1 MGEAIMLQLSKV
13 RASKVKLEEI
23 RMKRKVI
30 NILLVIVV
38 VTGIL
43 TGCASKE
50 TVNENKTA
58 GEIVKETGNEAEEE
72 REDKTQDSESVKIRF
87 AVQPGDIQPFVAE
100 KLGYFEDAGLD
111 VELIQF
117 SYGPPIIEAFTSKA
131 VDFGL
136 LGDLPVYSGIAN
148 NVDLKIIGTY
158 SSSSISKGLLVRDD
172 ANIKELS
179 DLKGKKVAVPFG
191 SNSQP
196 LLYLF
201 LEKGGLTEEDVEI
214 INLSFT
220 DSVTSIIAGDIQAAV
235 VGEPQLSLASAEG
248 NGVSIFSDATG
259 LKLFVNPIIGRG
271 EFTDKYPELTS
282 KFLGA
287 LEKAAEYATENV
299 DEAATIASDA
309 TEIDEY
315 AVKANLTKNELYLAL
330 PQEKIDALVT
340 GAEQAYEFELIK
352 EKIDI
357 LSYIDTSYL
366 EAAGVQ

>member
-1 MGEAIMLQLSKV
+1 M
-13 RASKVKLEEI
+13 R
-23 RMKRKVI
+23 RKAI
-30 NILLVIVV
+30 NILLLIMVI
-38 VTGIL
+38 TGIL
-43 TGCASKE
+43 TGCGSKE
-50 TVNENKTA
+50 TVNKNKTVE
-58 GEIVKETGNEAEEE
+58 EIGDETEESGNKTTKESG
-72 REDKTQDSESVKIRF
+72 DKTSDNESVRIRF

-100 KLGYFEDAGLD
+100 KLGYFKDAGLD

-117 SYGPPIIEAFTSKA
+117 SYGPPIIEAFTSKD

-136 LGDLPVYSGIAN
+136 LGDLPAYSGIVN
-148 NVDLKIIGTY
+148 GVDLKIIGTY
-158 SSSSISKGLLVRDD
+158 SSSTKSKGLLVRDD

-179 DLKGKKVAVPFG
+179 DLKGKKISVPFG

-196 LLYLF
+196 LLYLY
-201 LEKGGLTEEDVEI
+201 LEKGGVTEEDVEI

-248 NGVSIFSDATG
+248 NGVSIFADSTG

-271 EFTDKYPELTS
+271 EFTEKYPELTA

-299 DEAATIASDA
+299 DEAAAIAAGA
-309 TEIDEY
+309 TEIDEF

-352 EKIDI
+352 EKIDV

-366 EAAGVQ
+366 EAAGIQ